1 VGNAT
6 EARRGPRRVG
16 SIGSLALG
24 LAIASLVDGAHAAPR
39 IVGPGKPVPT
49 AKLGPPGRWAEPAA
63 DQSVMPRGESPAVV
77 RDPTENAPPRG
88 ASGPRSDAHPS
99 STAGWSRD
107 LVDPAF
113 EDRRRRVPQTA
124 RPEPFGFRLQ
134 PGERFKFDVTFAGNP
149 AGLAEASIVA
159 VEPDPRGAAPEGSPT
174 LKIVGHAR
182 TSGIIS
188 LLATVTDDITT
199 ILDAHTG
206 APISSTNILDYAGW
220 SPQKYKHRITEQAYD
235 GRGYL
240 RVTDTK
246 DGKAKKKRKR
256 VPVDTFDPM
265 SSMAWVRTLDL
276 EPGDRAKAHVVDG
289 TTLMRVEIEAVGRQA
304 PPKMPSIVRALELE
318 DEDIMML
325 RGTLTRVDEYDQPIP
340 GKRTYKLRAWVSTDR
355 RRIPLVMESDMWVGS
370 LRLVLSSY
378 DPPESRSAPGGN
390 GTSDAGA
397 P

>member
-1 VGNAT
+1 
-6 EARRGPRRVG
+6 
-16 SIGSLALG
+16 
-24 LAIASLVDGAHAAPR
+24 
-39 IVGPGKPVPT
+39 
-49 AKLGPPGRWAEPAA
+49 
-63 DQSVMPRGESPAVV
+63 VV
-77 RDPTENAPPRG
+77 RDPETPHTR
-88 ASGPRSDAHPS
+88 DQPS

-107 LVDPAF
+107 LAQPAF
-113 EDRRRRVPQTA
+113 VDRRRRIPQTA
-124 RPEPFGFRLQ
+124 RPEPFGYRLM

-149 AGLAEASIVA
+149 AGLAEASIIA
-159 VEPDPRGAAPEGSPT
+159 IEPDPRGAAPEGSPT
-174 LKIVGHAR
+174 LKIIGHAR

-206 APISSTNILDYAGW
+206 AAISSTNVLDYAGW
-220 SPQKYKHRITEQAYD
+220 SPAKYKHRVTEQSYD

-240 RVTDTK
+240 RVVDTK
-246 DGKAKKKRKR
+246 DGKVKKKRKR
-256 VPVDTFDPM
+256 VPLDTFDPM

-276 EPGDRAKAHVVDG
+276 EPGDRAKAHVIDG

-325 RGTLTRVDEYDQPIP
+325 RGELTRVDEYDQPIP

-378 DPPESRSAPGGN
+378 DPPESRER
-390 GTSDAGA
+390 AGA
-397 P
+397 TGSPASGP